1 MKARNPLENK
11 YRRLDLNTKQNE
23 IVEFGNNI
31 NNIISNHTYILN

>member
-23 IVEFGNNI
+23 IVEIGYLE
-31 NNIISNHTYILN
+31 II